1 MLRRCHALGALPF
14 ATAVRSLFP
23 MHVHERRR
31 IAVAAMFTLVALPA
45 IWLLDRDDP
54 SPSPNLAAAGVPTPQ
69 VEPAAEVAADVATT
83 AAEVPV
89 FLDNTLAVVAPAVI
103 DVALPNAP
111 KATESEGTASYQRY
125 LETTI
130 VRPCTAVTAP
140 SGATITVVN
149 IDNGLS
155 TTCTNTLGFPVS
167 PEITISLDTDVYIT
181 IADLVDA
188 PIPVRIS
195 W

>member
-1 MLRRCHALGALPF
+1 
-14 ATAVRSLFP
+14 
-23 MHVHERRR
+23 
-31 IAVAAMFTLVALPA
+31 
-45 IWLLDRDDP
+45 
-54 SPSPNLAAAGVPTPQ
+54 
-69 VEPAAEVAADVATT
+69 
-83 AAEVPV
+83 EVPV

>member
-1 MLRRCHALGALPF
+1 
-14 ATAVRSLFP
+14 

-31 IAVAAMFTLVALPA
+31 ITVAAVFTLVALPA
-45 IWLLDRDDP
+45 IWLFDRDDP
-54 SPSPNLAAAGVPTPQ
+54 TGSPSVAVAGVPGPQ
-69 VEPAAEVAADVATT
+69 VQVTTQADAAFGGAAATT
-83 AAEVPV
+83 EGETPV
-89 FLDNTLAVVAPAVI
+89 FLDNTLPVVAPAVI
-103 DVALPNAP
+103 DVALPEP
-111 KATESEGTASYQRY
+111 RSATETDGTATYQRY
-125 LETTI
+125 LGTTV

-149 IDNGLS
+149 VDNGLS
-155 TTCTNTLGFPVS
+155 TTCTNTLGFSVPPNV
-167 PEITISLDTDVYIT
+167 TICLDTAVYVE

>member
-1 MLRRCHALGALPF
+1 M
-14 ATAVRSLFP
+14 
-23 MHVHERRR
+23 
-31 IAVAAMFTLVALPA
+31 
-45 IWLLDRDDP
+45 
-54 SPSPNLAAAGVPTPQ
+54 
-69 VEPAAEVAADVATT
+69 
-83 AAEVPV
+83 
-89 FLDNTLAVVAPAVI
+89 
-103 DVALPNAP
+103 
-111 KATESEGTASYQRY
+111 
-125 LETTI
+125 
-130 VRPCTAVTAP
+130 
-140 SGATITVVN
+140 GATITVVN